1 MTPILH
7 SIASD
12 GFEAG
17 SKLAACSFR
26 YPRQS
31 SITGCSGHGI
41 EISPPVLIDHG
52 ILFSSSD
59 RHTLDLLMINLDTRF
74 TRSGGLER
82 AFLSI

>member
-1 MTPILH
+1 MVLKLVRNLLPALFVILDNLV
-7 SIASD
+7 SQVAQ
-12 GFEAG
+12 GMEL
-17 SKLAACSFR
+17 K
-26 YPRQS
+26 
-31 SITGCSGHGI
+31 
-41 EISPPVLIDHG
+41 SPPVLIDHG